1 MAELWNGSDVNET
14 NAELEEMNTVEAR
27 DEAYERTRE
36 TMPIDEFTEPYLDYF
51 GADEY
56 DELWI

>member
-1 MAELWNGSDVNET
+1 MNET
-14 NAELEEMNTVEAR
+14 NAELEEMGTVEAR